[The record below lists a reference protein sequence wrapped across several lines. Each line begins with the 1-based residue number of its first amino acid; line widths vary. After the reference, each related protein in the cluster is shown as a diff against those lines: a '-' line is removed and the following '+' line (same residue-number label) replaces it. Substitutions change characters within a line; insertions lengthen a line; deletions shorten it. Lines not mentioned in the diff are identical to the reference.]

1 VLKRFTLNNPHK
13 KKLLLCFAFL
23 IVLCIGVIDSQTPT
37 EMPLL
42 GFYLVPI
49 FFVAY
54 YLGFPMGAVV
64 SAASIAAYL
73 IADRIFSI
81 RYIRHE
87 IPYWNSAVWFIFFI
101 AVAYIFGNK
110 KRAEERLQQ
119 SEERFRLLVEGVTDY
134 ALLML
139 NRKGR
144 IVNWN
149 AGAQRLFGYTAEQV
163 TGEEIS
169 IFYSSD
175 DVANSKAHFDLERSE
190 EKTKLTEEGWRVRA
204 DGTKFWADSLLTPL
218 YDENSSLRGYSLLIR
233 DMTHRKESEA
243 KLRTLAELHE
253 IDRAILSADTSVR
266 VAEEALSGLQNMIS
280 FRGGSILLF
289 PPNHEKAELLAACG
303 GVTGKPRN
311 LSEFDGLEFLI
322 RGQNY
327 DLSATEIQIPLH
339 SHDKLIGVIELENHE
354 PFSSDQ
360 IGISREVADQLAI
373 AIHNTQ
379 LFEQLSDADQK
390 LQILLQRLIEVQEA
404 EKRHLARELH
414 DEMGQ
419 SLTALKIELEQIEST
434 NDPLLQLRSQN
445 GLSIVDKLLEQARSL
460 SAELRPTMLDD
471 LGLIPALRWC
481 VSRQSLVAG
490 FSANFFEDLGDIN
503 LPPEVQTTCFRVA
516 QEALTNVARH
526 ANATSV
532 SVEITGS
539 SQRLNLLIKDDG
551 RGFDVSN
558 VQRQASPG
566 KCLGLLGMKER
577 VMLIG
582 GDIEVESAPDC
593 GTEVR
598 VYLPIQN

>member
-13 KKLLLCFAFL
+13 KKLVLCFAFL
-23 IVLCIGVIDSQTPT
+23 IIFLIGVIDSQTPT

-49 FFVAY
+49 FLVAY

-87 IPYWNSAVWFIFFI
+87 IPYWNSAVWFVFFI
-101 AVAYIFGNK
+101 IVAYIFANK
-110 KRAEERLQQ
+110 RKAEE
-119 SEERFRLLVEGVTDY
+119 
-134 ALLML
+134 
-139 NRKGR
+139 
-144 IVNWN
+144 
-149 AGAQRLFGYTAEQV
+149 
-163 TGEEIS
+163 
-169 IFYSSD
+169 
-175 DVANSKAHFDLERSE
+175 
-190 EKTKLTEEGWRVRA
+190 
-204 DGTKFWADSLLTPL
+204 SL
-218 YDENSSLRGYSLLIR
+218 
-233 DMTHRKESEA
+233 KQSEA

-280 FRGGSILLF
+280 FRAGSVLLF
-289 PPNHEKAELLAACG
+289 PSNHEKAEVLARCG
-303 GVTGKPRN
+303 EVTRKPRN
-311 LSEFDGLEFLI
+311 LSEFDGLESLS

-327 DLSATEIQIPLH
+327 HLSANEIQIPLH
-339 SHDKLIGVIELENHE
+339 SHDKLIGVIELKHHE
-354 PFSSDQ
+354 AFNSDQ

-419 SLTALKIELEQIEST
+419 SLTALKIELEQMESA
-434 NDPLLQLRSQN
+434 NDPLIQLRSQN
-445 GLSIVDKLLEQARSL
+445 GLSIVDSLLEQARSL

-526 ANATSV
+526 ANASSV

-558 VQRQASPG
+558 LQRQASPG

-598 VYLPIQN
+598 VYLPIQT